1 MTTANPSE
9 KIAFLGTGLM
19 GAPMARRLLQAGYS
33 LLVWNR
39 NPDKAKALESDGAT
53 VAASPAEAVDGADIV
68 ITMLTDGKAVGD
80 VLFGSGCADRL
91 AKGAKVIDMSSIAPA
106 IAKEHTAK
114 LGELGIAHVDAPVS
128 GGVVGAEAGTLAI
141 MAGGDADVVAS
152 LQDMFSAMG
161 RVTHVGPS
169 GAGQICKLANQQI
182 VAVTIGAVAEAMILV
197 EAGGASREA
206 FRNAIRGGFADSR
219 ILEIHGRRMVERAFD
234 PGGTAKNQLKDLN
247 AVMDV
252 ADALSLTLPLT
263 SGVRAEFTDF
273 VEDGGGPLDHSGLL
287 LHLEKLNP

>member
-1 MTTANPSE
+1 MTVANPSK

-33 LLVWNR
+33 LTVWNR

-53 VAASPAEAVDGADIV
+53 VAPSPAEAVDGADIV

-80 VLFGSGCADRL
+80 VLFESGCAERL

-106 IAKEHTAK
+106 IAKEHAAK
-114 LGELGIAHVDAPVS
+114 LEALGIAHVDAPVS

-152 LQDMFSAMG
+152 LQEVFTAMG

-234 PGGTAKNQLKDLN
+234 PGGMAKNQLKDLN

-263 SGVRAEFTDF
+263 SGVRTEFTDF
-273 VEDGGGPLDHSGLL
+273 VEGGGGPLDHSGLL

>member
-1 MTTANPSE
+1 MTVANPSK

-19 GAPMARRLLQAGYS
+19 GAPMARRLLRAGCS
-33 LLVWNR
+33 LTVWNR
-39 NPDKAKALESDGAT
+39 NTDKAKALESDGAT
-53 VAASPAEAVDGADIV
+53 VAASPEEAVDGADII
-68 ITMLTDGKAVGD
+68 ITILTDGKAVGD
-80 VLFGSGCADRL
+80 VLFESGCADRL

-106 IAKEHTAK
+106 IAKEHSAK

>member
-1 MTTANPSE
+1 MTVANPSK

-33 LLVWNR
+33 LTVWNR

-53 VAASPAEAVDGADIV
+53 VAPSPAEAVDGADIV

-80 VLFGSGCADRL
+80 VLFESGCAERL

-106 IAKEHTAK
+106 IAKEHSAK

-152 LQDMFSAMG
+152 LQEVFTAMG

>member
-1 MTTANPSE
+1 MTVANPSK

-33 LLVWNR
+33 IAVWNR

-80 VLFGSGCADRL
+80 VLFGSGCAERL
-91 AKGAKVIDMSSIAPA
+91 AKGARVIDMSSIAPA
-106 IAKEHTAK
+106 IAKEHSAK
-114 LGELGIAHVDAPVS
+114 LEEFGVAHVDAPVS

>member
-1 MTTANPSE
+1 MTVANPSK

-19 GAPMARRLLQAGYS
+19 GAPMARRLLRAGCS
-33 LLVWNR
+33 LTVWNR
-39 NPDKAKALESDGAT
+39 NTDKAKALESDGAT
-53 VAASPAEAVDGADIV
+53 VAASPEEAVDGADII

-80 VLFGSGCADRL
+80 VLFESGCADRL

-106 IAKEHTAK
+106 IAKEHSAK

>member
-1 MTTANPSE
+1 MTVANPSK

-19 GAPMARRLLQAGYS
+19 GAPMARRLLHAGCS
-33 LLVWNR
+33 LTVWNR
-39 NPDKAKALESDGAT
+39 NTDKAKALESDGAT
-53 VAASPAEAVDGADIV
+53 VAASPVEAVDGADIV

-80 VLFGSGCADRL
+80 VLFESGCADRL

-106 IAKEHTAK
+106 IAKEHSAK
-114 LGELGIAHVDAPVS
+114 LGEFGIAHVDAPVS

>member
-1 MTTANPSE
+1 MTVANPSK

-19 GAPMARRLLQAGYS
+19 GAPMARRLLHAGCS
-33 LLVWNR
+33 LTVWNR
-39 NPDKAKALESDGAT
+39 NTDKAKALESDGAT
-53 VAASPAEAVDGADIV
+53 VAASPVEAVDGADIV

-80 VLFGSGCADRL
+80 VLFESGCADRL

-106 IAKEHTAK
+106 IAKEHSAK

>member
-1 MTTANPSE
+1 MTVANPSK

-33 LLVWNR
+33 IAVWNR

-80 VLFGSGCADRL
+80 VLFESGCAERL
-91 AKGAKVIDMSSIAPA
+91 AKGARVIDMSSIAPA
-106 IAKEHTAK
+106 IAKEHSAK
-114 LGELGIAHVDAPVS
+114 LEELGVAHVDAPVS